1 MLKILQNIMSLLF
14 KDSSKVASKEKIL
27 LDTISTLKK
36 QELYSHTQTK
46 DVEHKLWEAQVF
58 ITTLETSL
66 EESTRTIN
74 ALNLAIDMHE
84 TERIKE
90 HEDELLLVKKDLTD
104 KVAEVNLWMQ
114 KATLLQSNVDEL
126 QSNVNELEGEID
138 ESVALIQKFG
148 ASLRKN

>member
-14 KDSSKVASKEKIL
+14 KDSSKEKVL

-46 DVEHKLWEAQVF
+46 DVEHKLWEAQGF

-114 KATLLQSNVDEL
+114 KSTHLQSNVDEL
-126 QSNVNELEGEID
+126 EVEVDELEIEIY
-138 ESVALIQKFG
+138 EAVELIQKYG
-148 ASLRKN
+148 LQMRKA

>member
-1 MLKILQNIMSLLF
+1 MNIIKAIQNIMALLF
-14 KDSSKVASKEKIL
+14 KDSSKEKVL

-36 QELYSHTQTK
+36 QALYSHTQTK
-46 DVEHKLWEAQVF
+46 DVEHKLWEAQGF

-74 ALNLAIDMHE
+74 ALNLAIDMRE

-104 KVAEVNLWMQ
+104 KVAEINLWMQ

-126 QSNVNELEGEID
+126 EVEID
-138 ESVALIQKFG
+138 ELEVEIDASIEVLQRFG
-148 ASLRKN
+148 ESLRKN